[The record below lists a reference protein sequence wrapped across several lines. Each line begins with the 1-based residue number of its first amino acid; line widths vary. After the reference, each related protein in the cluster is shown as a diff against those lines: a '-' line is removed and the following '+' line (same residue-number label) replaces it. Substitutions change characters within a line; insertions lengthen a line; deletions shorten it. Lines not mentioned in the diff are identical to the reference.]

1 MHKLLNTEGDTG
13 MNHCKYCGRP
23 CVMSMCKWC
32 YEEFHERI
40 DEFVDKV
47 LEEDASNLPEDA
59 L

>member
-1 MHKLLNTEGDTG
+1 M
-13 MNHCKYCGRP
+13 CKHCGRP